1 MVGTMIMGFA
11 LVALLLAIFVVPC
24 CASLKD
30 QFRQL
35 PAWLPVVVIG
45 VILLAF
51 LLVPM
56 DSQAA
61 VRVFAN
67 SGG

>member
-1 MVGTMIMGFA
+1 MVRSMIMGFA

-24 CASLKD
+24 CAGLKA

-35 PAWLPVVVIG
+35 PVWLPLLVIAVVLV
-45 VILLAF
+45 AF

-67 SGG
+67 AGK